1 MLREKILVHLFPQVV
16 NSPVLAVDIHDRA
29 AIGLRGQGA
38 SRILEQALDQHVA
51 DLRHEAIHSGRAQR
65 QRFIARI
72 GAIPEKGVVQRACA
86 VAAARD
92 EREALLRF
100 IARECTEHAHHS
112 VVAVFKA
119 AVRIDDLDVNGAFP
133 VQSERI
139 GVRLVLGVEVRVLPV
154 HVRRIVRDRERGCV
168 ARGILFGKFRA
179 RNIDAVRCAEHIVR
193 IGHKADDRKRRI
205 MAFERLRAAADE
217 EGRGRGIARL
227 IALPERARP
236 NDRIGRNRDG
246 AAVDRAG
253 LGRRRA
259 VGRIAHGAALRHLD
273 RNALRGG
280 IYAAGV
286 ENSGLSAYPI
296 MPPLFAAP
304 GVGDA

>member
-1 MLREKILVHLFPQVV
+1 MTIIEAASSTFAIAFSFKEATLT
-16 NSPVLAVDIHDRA
+16 SPSLAIV
-29 AIGLRGQGA
+29 
-38 SRILEQALDQHVA
+38 
-51 DLRHEAIHSGRAQR
+51 
-65 QRFIARI
+65 
-72 GAIPEKGVVQRACA
+72 
-86 VAAARD
+86 
-92 EREALLRF
+92 
-100 IARECTEHAHHS
+100 
-112 VVAVFKA
+112 
-119 AVRIDDLDVNGAFP
+119 P

-168 ARGILFGKFRA
+168 ARRVLFCEFRA
-179 RNIDAVRCAEHIVR
+179 RNIDAVRCAEQVVR

-246 AAVDRAG
+246 AAVDWAG

-280 IYAAGV
+280 IYARGRRK
-286 ENSGLSAYPI
+286 LRFFRIPDH
-296 MPPLFAAP
+296 AAAVRCARRR
-304 GVGDA
+304 GRVIHELAVRASVGDVRVRAAQQELIDQRTVRGEQKDRVTLGGDRKVRL